1 MEQNAFL
8 KKQVLSILLNTS
20 TLLALRISA
29 GRLFHSV
36 GAATSNERSPSEQT
50 WKLEMYSC
58 SLLCHFHQAGIFI
71 WE

>member
-36 GAATSNERSPSEQT
+36 GAATSNERSPRVTRVTRQ
-50 WKLEMYSC
+50 Y
-58 SLLCHFHQAGIFI
+58 FI
-71 WE
+71 TN